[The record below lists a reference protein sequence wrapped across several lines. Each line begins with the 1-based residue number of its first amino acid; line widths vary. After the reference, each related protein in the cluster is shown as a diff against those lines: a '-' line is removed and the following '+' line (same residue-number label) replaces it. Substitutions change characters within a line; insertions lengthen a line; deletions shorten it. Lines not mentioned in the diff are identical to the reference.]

1 MKKASA
7 IFVIV
12 MLSACQPAQPPEIQA
27 ALAQGENIKAELNAT
42 TDSYGWTVHC
52 ADDHHKAERTCRAS
66 KFGEGPAGSGIPF
79 QVYYVNREGPF
90 ILAGHNTFPGREAT
104 IRVDSGP
111 VISASNASAV
121 VRSLNSGTTAYVVYH
136 VWPTGERKMTV
147 DIRGFDAAYKK
158 LRAAL

>member
-1 MKKASA
+1 MIAAASGCQ
-7 IFVIV
+7 
-12 MLSACQPAQPPEIQA
+12 SAHPPEIQS
-27 ALAQGENIKAELNAT
+27 ALAHGEAIKAEQNAT
-42 TDSYGWTVHC
+42 TDKHGWTVQC
-52 ADDHHKAERTCRAS
+52 TADHHKAERTCRAS

-111 VISASNASAV
+111 VVRTSNANAV
-121 VRSLNSGTTAYVVYH
+121 VRSLNSGATAYVVYH

-147 DIRGFDAAYKK
+147 DIRGFDAAHKK
-158 LRAAL
+158 LRAEL